1 MRATSIAALL
11 LLAASCTGN
20 DAVVYTPTG
29 ASAWNDG
36 YPAAITAIPAGAP
49 SGTLEVASF
58 GLVEL
63 APAEMAPITTL
74 HVRIAATNN
83 ASERPWNV
91 DLAGA
96 TVRAGDSE
104 ARTLLANSDLATLPI
119 VLVSRGE
126 SRTIDLYFAAPPGVR
141 EEEDLG
147 EWDFRISIAAP
158 GKAVPAQAHF
168 ARREPTEVAGPRKEA
183 ARVAGW
189 GSRWWADPGHP
200 WPTFHHRPGV
210 LTPKAPAQA
219 AVSRLPRWQR
229 AAPPWSAQR

>member
-1 MRATSIAALL
+1 MRANSIAALL

-36 YPAAITAIPAGAP
+36 YPAALTAIPASGP
-49 SGTLEVASF
+49 TGTLEVASF

-63 APAEMAPITTL
+63 TPADMAPITAL
-74 HVRIAATNN
+74 HVRIVAANTTSN
-83 ASERPWNV
+83 RPWNV

-119 VLVSRGE
+119 VLVDRGE
-126 SRTIDLYFAAPPGVR
+126 PRTIDLYFAAPPGVR

-158 GKAVPAQAHF
+158 GKAVPAQTHF
-168 ARREPTEVAGPRKEA
+168 TRREPTEVAGPRKELV
-183 ARVAGW
+183 RVAGW
-189 GSRWWADPGHP
+189 GGQWWADPNYS
-200 WPTFHHRPGV
+200 WPTFHRRPGV
-210 LTPKAPAQA
+210 LTPKPPAQA

-229 AAPPWSAQR
+229 AVPPRSAQR